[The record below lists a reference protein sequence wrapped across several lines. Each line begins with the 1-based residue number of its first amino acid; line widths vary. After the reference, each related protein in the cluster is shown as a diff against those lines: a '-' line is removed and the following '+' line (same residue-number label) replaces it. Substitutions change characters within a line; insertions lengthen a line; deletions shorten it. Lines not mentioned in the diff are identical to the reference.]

1 MTQFAHAVM
10 QLGLMITAKGLQW
23 VLLTPLIVAMLFSPN
38 LYTLATAG
46 TTDLLCAPPY
56 TRPCLGAPH
65 AMAAGVDRPAGDRHR
80 RAQGYT
86 LEQ

>member
-46 TTDLLCAPPY
+46 TTDLLCAPPCTPLPRCT
-56 TRPCLGAPH
+56 TRDGCG
-65 AMAAGVDRPAGDRHR
+65 R
-80 RAQGYT
+80 
-86 LEQ
+86 